1 MRAGF
6 AAVVL
11 IGGALLSGSAHAQG
25 NQQLID
31 TCYSPTASDDD
42 TITSCTALIQTG
54 QYSGVDLSHF
64 YNNRAD
70 GYVGKGLND
79 LAIQDDNTS
88 VLLDPTNAQA
98 FDTRGSAYYGKG
110 LYDKAVADF
119 THAITLKPDYAVAYE
134 NRGLA
139 YAKLGRRDEA
149 IADYRAALRIDP
161 NYQTAKDGLAALGAT
176 P

>member
-1 MRAGF
+1 MQAGL
-6 AAVVL
+6 AAAML

-54 QYSGVDLSHF
+54 QYSGVELSAY
-64 YNNRAD
+64 YNNRAY
-70 GYVGKGLND
+70 GYVDKRLYD
-79 LAIQDDNTS
+79 LGIQDDNTAI
-88 VLLDPTNAQA
+88 LLDPTNAQA
-98 FDTRGSAYYGKG
+98 RDTLGSAYFGKS
-110 LYDKAVADF
+110 LYDQAIADF
-119 THAITLKPDYAVAYE
+119 THAIALKPDYANAYKD
-134 NRGLA
+134 RGLT
-139 YAKLGRRDEA
+139 YEKLGRRDEA

-161 NYQTAKDGLAALGAT
+161 SEQAAKDGLARLGAT